1 MKFAKRGSAVLEAP
15 EEGYASET
23 NWPNREPAPAGM
35 LQRGR
40 LAADPN
46 ENPGSPNYAPT
57 VEEEVYK
64 PRRES
69 MSYRLRLGVPKS
81 LAGKIIFAAVALL
94 GLGAIVIGY
103 LGVRNALFHD
113 GRFVV
118 ATASDIQIVGNQH
131 LTRDQVLDIFGAD
144 IERNIF
150 RIPLAERRAD
160 LERLP
165 WVAHATVMR
174 LLPNGIRVSI
184 TERVPVAFVR
194 QGTQIGFVDAEGVL
208 LDMPQ
213 DAAGDPRYSFPVL
226 TGLSA
231 DDPLSARAAR
241 MEVYKRFMKDLDSS
255 GEHLTQA
262 LSEVDLSNP
271 EDVKALIPSG
281 STDILVHFGD
291 EDFLNR
297 YRLFEQNLPQWKTQ
311 YPKLASVDA
320 RYEHQFVL
328 EMESGAAVPLA
339 SNGAPLPAVPAKP
352 ATPTAKPATAAAK
365 PPVAKHP
372 DTPKAAPKAA
382 VKPATKPVAKPAK
395 PKAKPVKHPA
405 DKLQSSNQKMFAAL
419 AAAHKAAVANAHNGA
434 AAHATGKQVTQ

>member
-15 EEGYASET
+15 EEEYASET

-46 ENPGSPNYAPT
+46 ENPGSQDYAPT

-69 MSYRLRLGVPKS
+69 MSYRLRLGMPRS

-94 GLGAIVIGY
+94 GLGAIAVGY

-131 LTRDQVLDIFGAD
+131 LTRDQVLDIFGGD

-150 RIPLAERRAD
+150 RVPLAERRAD

-174 LLPNGIRVSI
+174 LLPNGIRVSV
-184 TERVPVAFVR
+184 TERVPIAFVR

-213 DAAGDPRYSFPVL
+213 DTAGDPRYSFPVL

-271 EDVKALIPSG
+271 EDLKALIPSG

-339 SNGAPLPAVPAKP
+339 GTSNGTALPTAPGKPTTPTTSTTKPAMPAKP
-352 ATPTAKPATAAAK
+352 ATVAAK

-372 DTPKAAPKAA
+372 AAPKAA
-382 VKPATKPVAKPAK
+382 AKPVK

-405 DKLQSSNQKMFAAL
+405 EKAQSSNQKMFAAL
-419 AAAHKAAVANAHNGA
+419 AAAHKAAVANAHHGA
-434 AAHATGKQVTQ
+434 AAHAGGKQVTQ